1 MAMAMTGMDRLNL
14 LTDIEGVAV
23 GHATDLTLGS
33 GVTAI
38 VFDEPAIA
46 SGSALGGA
54 PGGRDT
60 ALLDP
65 AMTVQTVDA
74 FVLSGGSA
82 LGLDAAGGVQA
93 GLREIGR
100 GYPVGS
106 AKVPI
111 VPQAILMDLLNGGNK
126 DWGLYSPYREMGY
139 EAFKAAKKGEF
150 SLGTIAPAP
159 APPPPPSRGA
169 SALPVP

>member
-93 GLREIGR
+93 GLREIGVAIR
-100 GYPVGS
+100 S
-106 AKVPI
+106 ARPK
-111 VPQAILMDLLNGGNK
+111 
-126 DWGLYSPYREMGY
+126 YRSCRRR
-139 EAFKAAKKGEF
+139 
-150 SLGTIAPAP
+150 SLWI
-159 APPPPPSRGA
+159 S
-169 SALPVP
+169 